1 MEWIERLNTAI
12 NYIEEHLDGKIE
24 YGKLAKIACCS
35 EYHFQRMFGYM
46 AGVTLS
52 EYIRRRRM
60 SRAAADL
67 QNGGK
72 VIDIALK
79 YGYESPTAFNRAFQN
94 IHGIAPS
101 NAKQS
106 GITLKSFPPLSFKI
120 TIKGVEEMN
129 YKIEQK
135 AAFRIVGVRETIPAD
150 IEESFKSVPKFWQK
164 SAPKIPQLVSLMD
177 GEVRGL
183 LGVSTCNEVEGGQ
196 NYYFIAVQSN
206 APIPENMHELTI
218 PAATWAIFAGS
229 STSGDIQALQERVVA
244 EWLPTSG
251 YEWANAPDIE
261 VYLDQNPTDMKFE
274 VWLPVVRAGE
284 GS

>member
-12 NYIEEHLDGKIE
+12 NYIEEHLGGKIE
-24 YGKLAKIACCS
+24 YGELAKIACCS

-60 SRAAADL
+60 SRAAADM

-101 NAKQS
+101 NAKQN
-106 GITLKSFPPLSFKI
+106 GITLKSFPPISFKI

-135 AAFRIVGVRETIPAD
+135 AAFRIVGVRETIPTD
-150 IEESFKSVPKFWQK
+150 IEESFKCVPQFWQK
-164 SAPKIPQLVSLMD
+164 SAPQIPQLVPLMD
-177 GEVRGL
+177 GEVQGL
-183 LGVSTCNEVEGGQ
+183 LGVSTCNEVEGEQ
-196 NYYFIAVQSN
+196 NYYYIAVQSN
-206 APIPENMHELTI
+206 APLPENMHEFTI
-218 PAATWAIFAGS
+218 PAATWVIFSGS
-229 STSGDIQALQERVVA
+229 GTSADIQTLQERIVA

-261 VYLDQNPTDMKFE
+261 VYLDQNPADMKFE
-274 VWLPVVRAGE
+274 VWLPVAKANK
-284 GS
+284 